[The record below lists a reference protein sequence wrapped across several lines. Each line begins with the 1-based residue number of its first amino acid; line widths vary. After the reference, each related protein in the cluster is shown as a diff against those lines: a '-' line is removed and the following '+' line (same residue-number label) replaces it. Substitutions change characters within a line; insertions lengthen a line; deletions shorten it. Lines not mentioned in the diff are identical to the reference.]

1 MEAIEQKVPNVTEFI
16 ETFTDQ
22 NNTDLNHES
31 KIETM
36 AKHHKVK
43 NFTIYAKFYSLYE
56 WRLHQTQAL
65 GAEDIF

>member
-22 NNTDLNHES
+22 NNTDLSHES